1 MRTVGPEWGTG
12 RNGAK
17 KEDLICMLGNSMSVP
32 TAVGGRGEVRVL
44 CCCYQLEYTTA
55 DCTASKLAFIWPLH
69 HGGTMNPRRLRRC
82 LSLSHLGWAGQA
94 GGEGEPLFL
103 ELLSPPY
110 WFDLLSPYISVRGN
124 LMLYSHLA

>member
-17 KEDLICMLGNSMSVP
+17 KEDPHMHAGEFNERTHSS
-32 TAVGGRGEVRVL
+32 GGRGGVRVL

-69 HGGTMNPRRLRRC
+69 HGGTMNPRRLCRC